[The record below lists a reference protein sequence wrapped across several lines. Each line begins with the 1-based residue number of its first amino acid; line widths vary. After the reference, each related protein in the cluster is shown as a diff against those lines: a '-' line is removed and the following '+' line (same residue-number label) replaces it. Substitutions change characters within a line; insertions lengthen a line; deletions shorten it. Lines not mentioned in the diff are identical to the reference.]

1 MIMKSIPEL
10 FHLSVITKREGIRDM
25 YCEDCSMYDHWTG
38 FCYWFRNYPS
48 PVEGAGCVRNN
59 KKEEER

>member
-1 MIMKSIPEL
+1 
-10 FHLSVITKREGIRDM
+10 M

-38 FCYWFRNYPS
+38 FCYWFRNYPP

-59 KKEEER
+59 KKEQGMRKKRRVKYEVM